1 MNKIIIIIVALL
13 VIIFGGFF
21 AFYFFNVNAT
31 FAKDEEVVVKIE
43 KGSGSVKIAKIL
55 KDSKVINNDFIF
67 KLYCKFN
74 KIDGLKAGTYKLNK
88 RMNYNNIIKSL
99 KEGSKYNPDLVS
111 ITFLEG
117 KNMRWIAKTIAQ
129 NTNNTEDQVFNLLKD
144 KNYLMSLIQK
154 YWFIGNEILDDRIYY
169 PLEGYLFPDTY
180 KLDNKDVSV
189 DKIFGM
195 MLDRM
200 DKVLTKY
207 KAQIDASG
215 MSVHTTLT
223 MASIVECESSN
234 SADRAG
240 VAAVFYN
247 RLARG
252 MSLGSDVTTYYAA
265 KVDMSER
272 DLKMSE
278 IKDFNGYNT
287 RALGMEGKIPVG
299 PISMVSESSISA
311 AVQPLKND
319 YLFFVAD
326 KNGKVYYAN
335 TNEQHEQIIKNL
347 KSQGLWYT
355 Y

>member
-1 MNKIIIIIVALL
+1 
-13 VIIFGGFF
+13 
-21 AFYFFNVNAT
+21 
-31 FAKDEEVVVKIE
+31 
-43 KGSGSVKIAKIL
+43 
-55 KDSKVINNDFIF
+55 
-67 KLYCKFN
+67 
-74 KIDGLKAGTYKLNK
+74 
-88 RMNYNNIIKSL
+88 MNYNNIIKSL

>member
-13 VIIFGGFF
+13 VIISGGFF

-129 NTNNTEDQVFNLLKD
+129 NTNNIEDQVFNLLKD
-144 KNYLMSLIQK
+144 KNYLMSLTQK

-200 DKVLTKY
+200 DKVLTK
-207 KAQIDASG
+207 
-215 MSVHTTLT
+215 
-223 MASIVECESSN
+223 
-234 SADRAG
+234 
-240 VAAVFYN
+240 
-247 RLARG
+247 
-252 MSLGSDVTTYYAA
+252 
-265 KVDMSER
+265 
-272 DLKMSE
+272 
-278 IKDFNGYNT
+278 
-287 RALGMEGKIPVG
+287 
-299 PISMVSESSISA
+299 
-311 AVQPLKND
+311 
-319 YLFFVAD
+319 
-326 KNGKVYYAN
+326 
-335 TNEQHEQIIKNL
+335 
-347 KSQGLWYT
+347 
-355 Y
+355 